1 MHDYKTMDLN
11 TETTAMLDY
20 ATKLTIDPAAM
31 EESDVQALKDAGLG
45 EDKILAV
52 NLIVCLYAF
61 MTRLTS
67 GLGVEH
73 RPGRQEQL
81 ERWLTG
87 PARKNEWLL
96 GDLADS

>member
-1 MHDYKTMDLN
+1 MDLDA
-11 TETTAMLDY
+11 ETRAMLDY
-20 ATKLTIDPAAM
+20 ATKLTVEPDAM

-52 NLIVCLYAF
+52 ALIVCLYAF

-73 RPGRQEQL
+73 RPGRLEQI
-81 ERWLTG
+81 EGWLTG
-87 PARKNEWLL
+87 PARAREWLL
-96 GDLADS
+96 GDLAEK

>member
-1 MHDYKTMDLN
+1 MDLDA
-11 TETTAMLDY
+11 ETRAMLDY
-20 ATKLTIDPAAM
+20 ATKLTVEPDAM

-52 NLIVCLYAF
+52 ALIVCLYAF

-73 RPGRQEQL
+73 RPGRLEQL
-81 ERWLTG
+81 EGWLTG
-87 PARKNEWLL
+87 PARAREWLL
-96 GDLADS
+96 GDLAEK